1 MLAELEQILKKMR
14 NEIQDVREQ
23 NKKNSRE
30 KKNTM
35 YAENTMY
42 IAGLYKAMSII
53 SDFIKD
59 ELDELDKWS
68 DKEEK
73 KLSNWICLEI
83 AVYWIDLFG
92 ET

>member
-1 MLAELEQILKKMR
+1 MLTELEQILNKMR
-14 NEIQDVREQ
+14 NEIKDVREQ

-73 KLSNWICLEI
+73 KLSN
-83 AVYWIDLFG
+83 
-92 ET
+92 

>member
-14 NEIQDVREQ
+14 NEIQDAREQ

>member
-73 KLSNWICLEI
+73 KLSN
-83 AVYWIDLFG
+83 
-92 ET
+92 